1 MTMKLHVFLAVAT
14 LAPGMFLMQAGG
26 SSVAVIDFERAVS
39 ETPAGKEALT
49 KLRSFGT
56 EQQAALEK
64 KQKEAA
70 DLESRL
76 RVQGRALT
84 EEARA
89 QLSHDLETTLTTIQQ
104 MGDEAQKKITQ
115 MQQELLA
122 PVSQRTAM
130 AVSAYAAEH
139 SLKIVLDASALQN
152 GLVYVHDTAD
162 ITSEII
168 RRIAHDLQ
176 APGQLDASLSPRQDK
191 KTLSERLNQRLLART
206 WLDAKRLT
214 NTQFVASLDQ
224 SSGSK

>member
-1 MTMKLHVFLAVAT
+1 MKTTVLLAMAT
-14 LAPGMFLMQAGG
+14 LVPSVFLMQASGG

-39 ETPAGKEALT
+39 EAPGSRDALD
-49 KLRSFGT
+49 KLNTFRN
-56 EQQAALEK
+56 EQMTAIEK
-64 KQKEAA
+64 KQKEAD
-70 DLESRL
+70 DLANRL
-76 RVQGRALT
+76 RTQDRALSPT
-84 EEARA
+84 ART
-89 QLSHDLETTLTTIQQ
+89 QLTKDLETAQTSVQT
-104 MGDEAQKKITQ
+104 MADDAQKKLGQ

-122 PVSQRTAM
+122 PISQKTAM
-130 AVSAYAAEH
+130 TVSAYANEH

-176 APGQLDASLSPRQDK
+176 APGQLDASLGPRQDK